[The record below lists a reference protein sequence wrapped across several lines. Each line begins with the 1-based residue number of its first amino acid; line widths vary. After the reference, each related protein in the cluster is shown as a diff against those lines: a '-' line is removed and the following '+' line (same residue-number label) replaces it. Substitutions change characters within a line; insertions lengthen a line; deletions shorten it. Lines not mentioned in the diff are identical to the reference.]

1 MATASKTEQ
10 QPGGRQEQMIP
21 KALIYEEIDGKP
33 IYYRGYQDV
42 LNKKNTPEGI
52 MGSSSL
58 QMQLARIILKFLYS
72 NLDGDQYLV
81 FPGEASMHLAKGNN
95 LATDIAIYSA
105 EQLKDYTFDVKYFE
119 IAPKVIIGIDTKA
132 DLNVIQWETYL
143 KQKNQKLLEW
153 GVERIIWVLT
163 ASEQVILVEPN
174 QDWRTRDWNKP
185 VEIVEGF
192 EIVIETL
199 LQKK

>member
-58 QMQLARIILKFLYS
+58 QVKLAQLILRYLFTK
-72 NLDGDQYLV
+72 LD
-81 FPGEASMHLAKGNN
+81 
-95 LATDIAIYSA
+95 
-105 EQLKDYTFDVKYFE
+105 
-119 IAPKVIIGIDTKA
+119 A
-132 DLNVIQWETYL
+132 DKW
-143 KQKNQKLLEW
+143 
-153 GVERIIWVLT
+153 
-163 ASEQVILVEPN
+163 
-174 QDWRTRDWNKP
+174 
-185 VEIVEGF
+185 
-192 EIVIETL
+192 
-199 LQKK
+199 

>member
-1 MATASKTEQ
+1 MATASKIEP

-21 KALIYEEIDGKP
+21 RALIYEEIDGKP

-58 QMQLARIILKFLYS
+58 QVKLAQLILRYLFAQ
-72 NLDGDQYLV
+72 LDADKWEI
-81 FPGEASMHLAKGNN
+81 FPGEAGMHLSKGNN
-95 LATDIAIYSA
+95 LASDIAIYSA

-119 IAPKVIIGIDTKA
+119 IAPKVVIEIDTKA

-199 LQKK
+199 LKK

>member
-58 QMQLARIILKFLYS
+58 QVKLAQLILRYLFTK
-72 NLDGDQYLV
+72 LDADKWEI
-81 FPGEASMHLAKGNN
+81 FPGEAGMHLSKGNN

-119 IAPKVIIGIDTKA
+119 IAPKVIIEIDTKA
-132 DLNVIQWETYL
+132 DLNVIQWEIYL
-143 KQKNQKLLEW
+143 KQKNHKLLEW